1 MPVCI
6 WCGHTI
12 MPREKAVKF
21 PCPSCSEFVMWRCE
35 KCRTFGR
42 AYKCPSC
49 GFTGP

>member
-6 WCGHTI
+6 WCGHSI

-21 PCPSCSEFVMWRCE
+21 SCPSCREFTMWRCE
-35 KCRTFGR
+35 KCRNFGR
-42 AYKCPSC
+42 PYKCAKC